1 MCSST
6 STELTDFLSRVL
18 SSCLLYPCLE
28 MVCICFLIVVFN
40 LNYRKR
46 RKPFRLDYS
55 RQGIHL
61 NGKWSFCATT
71 DDNSRSPHRTNTL
84 PSRVNL
90 SHSVNYKFNFNVSGN
105 GEGFP
110 FCICKRSYFCELITR
125 NFLAI
130 YEDIFKYKWYRPCHN
145 CNFELYMY
153 FIFSFRFKWRIE
165 K

>member
-1 MCSST
+1 MCVLQLQLNW
-6 STELTDFLSRVL
+6 LTFFLEYWVAVYYIRVWRWFV
-18 SSCLLYPCLE
+18 SA
-28 MVCICFLIVVFN
+28 FIVVFN

-125 NFLAI
+125 HFVAI
-130 YEDIFKYKWYRPCHN
+130 YEYVRTFLNSTEMIST
-145 CNFELYMY
+145 L
-153 FIFSFRFKWRIE
+153 SQL
-165 K
+165 